1 MIMLDPKQILN
12 HYMFIW
18 LPDCIPKWTWSF
30 CKATTWIIHWYLR
43 YHPNLLSENTDISYF
58 TSTNYRWGIFEAY
71 GIPAAVVY
79 VHWLECEIPRSR
91 DSSHNHFLFHCFFEC
106 IVLWKRAYIAVSV
119 THSRGS
125 RRGHQT
131 NKQQK
136 QDAATALA
144 ASLSLPQRHATA
156 ALGVPPILSQYDT
169 MRCDTIHHSSWKA
182 ILQSKYQTE
191 TDSPGCVATRSTASV
206 FLFATATSSRQL
218 PPKRS
223 CSDST
228 RFVSF
233 RFDSFRL
240 VSFRIVSSSSR
251 ISPLVLTHCDKF
263 NSLSRRLL
271 LLPCRAL
278 YLPLTLSLTRTEEQ
292 EKKITTK
299 ARRALRLVLVLVSI
313 SISYRLEIASKS
325 LACAAQKC
333 VVTWQTV
340 GRKLIAFGLGFG
352 FCFQRQQRRER
363 ADAARQH
370 FVAPA
375 TFS

>member
-169 MRCDTIHHSSWKA
+169 MRYTPLEKQFSNPNTKPKP
-182 ILQSKYQTE
+182 ILRAALPLGQRPACFC
-191 TDSPGCVATRSTASV
+191 SPRRRPRANCPQKGPVLIRLVS
-206 FLFATATSSRQL
+206 FRF
-218 PPKRS
+218 
-223 CSDST
+223 DST

-233 RFDSFRL
+233 RSESFL
-240 VSFRIVSSSSR
+240 
-251 ISPLVLTHCDKF
+251 
-263 NSLSRRLL
+263 
-271 LLPCRAL
+271 
-278 YLPLTLSLTRTEEQ
+278 
-292 EKKITTK
+292 
-299 ARRALRLVLVLVSI
+299 LRL
-313 SISYRLEIASKS
+313 ES
-325 LACAAQKC
+325 L
-333 VVTWQTV
+333 
-340 GRKLIAFGLGFG
+340 L
-352 FCFQRQQRRER
+352 
-363 ADAARQH
+363 
-370 FVAPA
+370 
-375 TFS
+375 SS

>member
-1 MIMLDPKQILN
+1 MGNIRSLWDSSGSCLRTLARMRNTSFSGLVPQSLSVPLFLWVYSSLEESVYCCLGHTLERIASGSPNKQTTKTRRG
-12 HYMFIW
+12 
-18 LPDCIPKWTWSF
+18 DGTRGVTES
-30 CKATTWIIHWYLR
+30 ATTACNSCSRSSTDSQSIR
-43 YHPNLLSENTDISYF
+43 Y
-58 TSTNYRWGIFEAY
+58 
-71 GIPAAVVY
+71 
-79 VHWLECEIPRSR
+79 
-91 DSSHNHFLFHCFFEC
+91 
-106 IVLWKRAYIAVSV
+106 
-119 THSRGS
+119 
-125 RRGHQT
+125 
-131 NKQQK
+131 
-136 QDAATALA
+136 DA
-144 ASLSLPQRHATA
+144 
-156 ALGVPPILSQYDT
+156 I
-169 MRCDTIHHSSWKA
+169 HSSWKA